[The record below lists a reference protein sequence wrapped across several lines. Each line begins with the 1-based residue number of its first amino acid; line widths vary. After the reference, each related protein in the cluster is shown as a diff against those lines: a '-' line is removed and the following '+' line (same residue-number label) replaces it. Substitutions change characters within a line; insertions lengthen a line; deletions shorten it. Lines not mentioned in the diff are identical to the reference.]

1 MLTPDFTERQYST
14 FNLITGANRTID
26 ILGFTGGSEALSSI
40 AQTALQWAVD
50 NYNGLNTTLQF
61 NFWYKFPSYRYGC
74 L

>member
-1 MLTPDFTERQYST
+1 M
-14 FNLITGANRTID
+14 
-26 ILGFTGGSEALSSI
+26 LGFTGGSEALSSI